1 MPQSTQTT
9 RVLPLIP
16 VSLNSVAQAIS
27 IGDMPN
33 PSYLYWAA
41 TAMCRVSWDGGAHVE
56 VQVCG
61 DLTAQSPDAC
71 YPYICNWRFDGDAL
85 IIDKVLTCLDESD
98 VESVLLSNNFDDVT
112 LVDNSEDWFP
122 RLQYYFDY

>member
-1 MPQSTQTT
+1 
-9 RVLPLIP
+9 
-16 VSLNSVAQAIS
+16 
-27 IGDMPN
+27 
-33 PSYLYWAA
+33 
-41 TAMCRVSWDGGAHVE
+41 MCRVSWDGGAHVE